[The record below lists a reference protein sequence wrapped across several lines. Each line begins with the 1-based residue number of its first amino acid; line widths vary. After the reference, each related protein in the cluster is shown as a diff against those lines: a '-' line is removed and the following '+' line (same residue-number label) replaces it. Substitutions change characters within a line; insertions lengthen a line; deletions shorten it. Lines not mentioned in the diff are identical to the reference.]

1 MSNYFERCHFL
12 RHCRNA
18 IVGCS
23 VVNLINLLAEKLEA
37 QLLLETLIAT
47 LFAAFWLTLPTL
59 PLFIP
64 TSLVKMA

>member
-1 MSNYFERCHFL
+1 M
-12 RHCRNA
+12 
-18 IVGCS
+18 
-23 VVNLINLLAEKLEA
+23 VNLINLLAEKLEA